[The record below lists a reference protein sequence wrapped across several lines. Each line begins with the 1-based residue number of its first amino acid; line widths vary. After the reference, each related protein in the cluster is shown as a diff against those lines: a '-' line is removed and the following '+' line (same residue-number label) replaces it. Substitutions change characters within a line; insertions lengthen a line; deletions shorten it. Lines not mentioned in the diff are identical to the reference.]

1 MIAAYEVR
9 VEHVANAISD
19 AIRRAEQIL
28 TEIDRR
34 WPVK

>member
-1 MIAAYEVR
+1 MKARCLATIC
-9 VEHVANAISD
+9 AITD
-19 AIRRAEQIL
+19 AFRRAEQIL